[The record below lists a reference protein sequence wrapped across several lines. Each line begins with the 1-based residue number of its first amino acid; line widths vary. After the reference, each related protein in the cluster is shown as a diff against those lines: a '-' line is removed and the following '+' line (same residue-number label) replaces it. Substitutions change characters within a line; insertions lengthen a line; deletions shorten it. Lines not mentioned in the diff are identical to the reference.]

1 MKTLLIRFFIENWQ
15 RKLVSLVLAMI
26 IWLVVNHSMTVT
38 KTVSNIPVRVIHL
51 SPQKTIEGMQVNGI
65 LNKRIALTFTG
76 NKTALDGLS
85 MKDIEVVI
93 DASSKAD
100 EWIAA
105 IDKKNIVS
113 LNPDLDPTK
122 AISKVSPFEMIIR
135 QSKLLTEKIPVLITQ
150 PIGEAPKGYQFL
162 DVWPYHLSL
171 TVNGPEESV
180 KRMKA
185 RGLKLTFN
193 LNDIS
198 RAELD
203 ALAPVKKTG
212 TADEVSF
219 FVPSSW
225 KKILLQQLS
234 DTPVEIDDPQA
245 KLLRIDFSRQDMI
258 PLGIPLPVIVFF
270 PPKYSNTLNPDT
282 YSLAANDFIVK
293 KNGIKMIS
301 TPLYAQ
307 GVSRLFLETVKDMIQ
322 IVIIAAPKSERET
335 LLWSTQF
342 MYPHELEDR
351 YVAKVMSE
359 SSDEAGEVQPHL
371 REDYLRNRFRSYMN
385 RFRLYTPNSRKL
397 SLKIE
402 LQANAIS
409 VSPLNLSVEKVGEMV
424 KSTTP

>member
-1 MKTLLIRFFIENWQ
+1 MKTLLIRLFVENWQ
-15 RKLVSLVLAMI
+15 RKLVSLILALI
-26 IWLVVNHSMTVT
+26 VWFVVNYSMTTT
-38 KTVSNIPVRVIHL
+38 KTIQNIPVRVINL

-65 LNKRIALTFTG
+65 LNQRISLTLTG
-76 NKTALDGLS
+76 NKSILEDLS
-85 MKDIEVVI
+85 TEDIEVVI
-93 DASSKAD
+93 DATSKAD
-100 EWIAA
+100 EWAES

-113 LNPDLDPTK
+113 LNPDVDPSK
-122 AISKVSPFEMIIR
+122 AISKINPFEMIIR

-162 DVWPYHLSL
+162 GVWPYHLNL
-171 TVNGPEESV
+171 TINGPEESV
-180 KRMKA
+180 KRIKT

-203 ALAPVKKTG
+203 ALGPMKKNG
-212 TADEVSF
+212 TIDEVSF
-219 FVPSSW
+219 FVPGSW

-234 DTPVEIDDPQA
+234 DTPLEIDDPQA
-245 KLLRIDFSRQDMI
+245 KLLRLDFSRQDML
-258 PLGIPLPVIVFF
+258 PLGIPLPVVVFF
-270 PPKYSNTLNPDT
+270 PPKYSNTLNPES
-282 YSLAANDFIVK
+282 YSLATNEFIIK

-301 TPLYAQ
+301 SPLYAK
-307 GVSRLFLETVKDMIQ
+307 GVSHLFLETVKDMIQ
-322 IVIIAAPKSERET
+322 VIIIAAPKSERDT

-342 MYPHELEDR
+342 MYPHELENR

-359 SSDEAGEVQPHL
+359 SNDEAGNVQPHL

-385 RFRLYTPNSRKL
+385 RFRLHTPDGKKL

-409 VSPLNLSVEKVGEMV
+409 VIPLEKASGVESFAIG
-424 KSTTP
+424 SIR